1 MICAN
6 CRCDLTRA
14 KSTGESGLYS
24 PNRAFDLCEPCFLEE
39 DRLID
44 EQGNN
49 IPERLERYRANVG
62 AMSVSSQQ
70 GNAP

>member
-6 CRCDLTRA
+6 CCLNLRFA
-14 KSTGESGLYS
+14 KCTGESGLYS
-24 PNRAFDLCEPCFLEE
+24 PGRSFELCEPCWIEE

-49 IPERLERYRANVG
+49 IPDRLERYRANDRRGRGV
-62 AMSVSSQQ
+62 
-70 GNAP
+70 